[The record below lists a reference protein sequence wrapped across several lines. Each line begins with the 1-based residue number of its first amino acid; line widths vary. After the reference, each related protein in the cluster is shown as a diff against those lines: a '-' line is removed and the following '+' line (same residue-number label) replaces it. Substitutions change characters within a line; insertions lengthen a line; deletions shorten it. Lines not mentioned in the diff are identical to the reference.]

1 MPSRILKFIALVFL
15 SLLLE
20 APYFARALP
29 TQLSAPPENNISAS
43 VAAQRALVDS
53 LYYEFDRW
61 FEIFDERIAFLE
73 AQPESRDNTM
83 ERMRFYFAYAGLLGE
98 VSHTLAFTSQYKIDS
113 VAKPFSYYSEMAKK
127 TAREIIDRDDASPSE
142 KAEAYMYLGGAEGYI
157 AIFEYG
163 QGDLVSALINGL
175 QADGHLEKALD
186 LDSRFVDSNFGLGMY
201 RYGNSRLGGFGNFI
215 LQGGSDLRKEG
226 LAHIETALRE
236 DASSRPLVYKT
247 LIWFNISEQ
256 INPANANLPKDH
268 VLAPHNRRARVLE
281 LLAEFKSAYF
291 SDPARKDF
299 IGNKEYFMMDALQA
313 MLDGRYRDGKAGFEK
328 ALEICDYLIKVKKM
342 PINPQL
348 IRSVKAG
355 IEFCELML
363 MKPDESGDA
372 PLCLKVSQHLDFLK
386 NGGAMLEYDSKKIQ
400 RELQDVFTEALK
412 KFSNKNHC

>member
-1 MPSRILKFIALVFL
+1 MPRWIPKIIALIFL
-15 SLLLE
+15 SLLFEGPIL
-20 APYFARALP
+20 PARFRL
-29 TQLSAPPENNISAS
+29 QLSAPPGKNISAS
-43 VAAQRALVDS
+43 VAAQRALIDS

-61 FEIFDERIAFLE
+61 FENFDERIAYLE
-73 AQPESRDNTM
+73 AQPESRENMM

-113 VAKPFSYYSEMAKK
+113 VAKPFSHYSEMAKQI
-127 TAREIIDRDDASPSE
+127 AHEIIDRDDATQTD

-236 DASSRPLVYKT
+236 GASSRPLVYKT

-256 INPANANLPKDH
+256 INPENAGLPKDH

-281 LLAEFKSAYF
+281 LLDEFKAAYF
-291 SDPARKDF
+291 SDPKRKDF
-299 IGNKEYFMMDALQA
+299 IGNKEYFMMSALQA
-313 MLDGRYRDGKAGFEK
+313 TLDGRYWDGKAGFER
-328 ALEICDYLIKVKKM
+328 ALEICDYLIKVKGM

-348 IRSVKAG
+348 IHSVKAG

-363 MKPDESGDA
+363 MKPGDSGDKS
-372 PLCLKVSQHLDFLK
+372 LCLKVGAHLDFEKRWLHV
-386 NGGAMLEYDSKKIQ
+386 GIRFKKYSANFRMCLQ
-400 RELQDVFTEALK
+400 RP
-412 KFSNKNHC
+412 